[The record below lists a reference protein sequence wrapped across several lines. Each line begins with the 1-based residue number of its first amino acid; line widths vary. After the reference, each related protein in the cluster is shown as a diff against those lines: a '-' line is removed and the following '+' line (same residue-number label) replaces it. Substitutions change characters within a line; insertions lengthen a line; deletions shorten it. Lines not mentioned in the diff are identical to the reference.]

1 MLQFILYGLR
11 KKAGLSQAD
20 MAKKLEISEAS
31 YRQKELERSEFKLT
45 EMFKI
50 ADILDKDIS
59 DIFTKTTSRKVNNNQ
74 PN

>member
-1 MLQFILYGLR
+1 LQIVLYGLR

-20 MAKKLEISEAS
+20 MASKLGISEAS
-31 YRQKELERSEFKLT
+31 YRQKELEQSEFKLT
-45 EMFKI
+45 EMFRI

-59 DIFTKTTSRKVNNNQ
+59 DIFTRNTSRKVNKQ

>member
-1 MLQFILYGLR
+1 MQIVLYSLR

-20 MAKKLEISEAS
+20 IAKKLGISEAS
-31 YRQKELERSEFKLT
+31 YRQKELEQSEFKLT

-50 ADILDKDIS
+50 ADILDKDIG
-59 DIFTKTTSRKVNNNQ
+59 DIFTKTTSRKVKTQ

>member
-1 MLQFILYGLR
+1 MQIILYGLR

-20 MAKKLEISEAS
+20 MANKLGISEAS
-31 YRQKELERSEFKLT
+31 YRQKELEQSEFKLT

-59 DIFTKTTSRKVNNNQ
+59 DIFTKTTSRKVKTQ